1 MQGRNA
7 LIDDHDLH
15 VILIEDDLRSGEIQ
29 AGDLHGTF
37 STPVQY
43 TRPCSSPSESSSGS
57 PSGSEFDQGLRFP
70 PPESASGQTGPA
82 AAEHGRSTYNTEIF
96 AERAERIEKMLR
108 VTRPCLAV
116 GASQIC
122 LQTP

>member
-1 MQGRNA
+1 M
-7 LIDDHDLH
+7 
-15 VILIEDDLRSGEIQ
+15 
-29 AGDLHGTF
+29 
-37 STPVQY
+37 QY
-43 TRPCSSPSESSSGS
+43 TRHCSSPSENSSGS

-70 PPESASGQTGPA
+70 PPESASGQPEKDRQRRSTG
-82 AAEHGRSTYNTEIF
+82 GTYNTEIF

-116 GASQIC
+116 GALQIC